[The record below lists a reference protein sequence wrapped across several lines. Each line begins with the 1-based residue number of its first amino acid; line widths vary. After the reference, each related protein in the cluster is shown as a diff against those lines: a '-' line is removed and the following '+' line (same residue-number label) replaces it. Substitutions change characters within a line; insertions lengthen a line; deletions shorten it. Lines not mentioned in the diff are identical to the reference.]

1 MTFIIYA
8 RKSTEQAERQ
18 AMSIPAQIRELS
30 QMVEGL
36 GFKIEETFTEEMSA
50 KKRGRPEFG
59 KMLKYL
65 SKRKDCVLVAW
76 KCDRIARNNF
86 DGAEIV
92 DLLQEGNIKEIRTID
107 RTFTNNASDLY
118 NLMQEFG
125 MGKKYSD
132 QLSVDVKRG
141 NRQKLAGG
149 GWPHIAPFGYIND
162 RANKKII
169 IDEQEAKCVVRLFDL
184 YSQGN
189 KSFKE
194 ISDILFDEMLRSK
207 SGKKLYPSML
217 HRIIQN
223 PFHYGVMLRD
233 GKYYQGNHEPII
245 SKQIFD
251 TAQDVLHGKKDSRK
265 TERFYPYRSFMT
277 CAECGCVLTGDTKK
291 GKYVY
296 YFCTNG
302 KGNCEQHKKYMASK
316 KADELMANCFDSIY
330 LDEKLIEIAYQA
342 SKEKLANKENSNQE
356 LADSIDKRLRSVQ
369 ERKSRLIDMYLDN
382 GMQKVDYESKTNE
395 LQLEILD
402 LENQKLNISKRIGN
416 AESTLELT
424 KEVFLTASKAKKEF
438 LNANNEKRC
447 IALEELLSN
456 LVVRSEEMASVS
468 FKMPYEI
475 LKNHPKNG
483 DFQTLLG
490 MRDSNPLGH
499 SIKKSE
505 GSFEWLRDSNL

>member
-1 MTFIIYA
+1 MKYILYA
-8 RKSTEQAERQ
+8 RKSSESEEKQ
-18 AMSIPAQIRELS
+18 AMSIPAQIRELT
-30 QMVEGL
+30 QLGEKL
-36 GFKIEETFTEEMSA
+36 GFEFDETYTEEMSA
-50 KKRGRPEFG
+50 KKRGRPEFN

-65 SKRKDCVLVAW
+65 AKQKDCCLVAW
-76 KCDRIARNNF
+76 KIDRLTRNIF
-86 DGAEIV
+86 DGASIIE
-92 DLLQEGNIKEIRTID
+92 LLENGNIKEIRTIEKVVTD
-107 RTFTNNASDLY
+107 NPMDKFMLSID
-118 NLMQEFG
+118 FG
-125 MGKKYSD
+125 SGKRYSD
-132 QLSVDVKRG
+132 DLSVNVKRG
-141 NRQKLAGG
+141 NREKLANG
-149 GWPHIAPFGYIND
+149 GWPHMAPFGYVNDKIN
-162 RANKKII
+162 NTVI
-169 IDEQEAKCVVRLFDL
+169 IDEQNAKCVVRLFEL

-194 ISDILFDEMLRSK
+194 ISDILFDEMLRTR

-223 PFHYGVMLRD
+223 PFHYGIMLRD
-233 GKYYQGNHEPII
+233 GKYYQGSHKPII
-245 SKQIFD
+245 TKQIFD
-251 TAQDVLHGKKDSRK
+251 TAQEVLHGKKDSRK
-265 TERFYPYRSFMT
+265 TERFYLYRGFMT

-316 KADELMANCFDSIY
+316 KADDLMADCFDLIY
-330 LDEKLIEIAYQA
+330 LDEKMIEMAYQA
-342 SKEKLANKENSNQE
+342 SKEKLATKENSNQE
-356 LADSIDKRLRSVQ
+356 LAESIDKRLKSVQ

-402 LENQKLNISKRIGN
+402 LENQKLNISKRIGS

-490 MRDSNPLGH
+490 R
-499 SIKKSE
+499 
-505 GSFEWLRDSNL
+505 